1 MRTFALPL
9 TMLPLLVLPASAA
22 EDSREPVAMPTMMQE
37 HMRANMRDHLLALG
51 EIQAALAAGQYDAAA
66 EIAERRLGMT
76 SLDAHGARH
85 VAGFMP
91 EGMQVTGTAMHHA
104 ASRFAVT
111 AQEAAVTGDLARALG
126 GLAEVTQ
133 QCVECHAGYRLLPS
147 P

>member
-1 MRTFALPL
+1 MRTLALPL
-9 TMLPLLVLPASAA
+9 TLLPLLVLPASAA
-22 EDSREPVAMPTMMQE
+22 EDSRQPVAMPAMMQE
-37 HMRANMRDHLLALG
+37 HMRASMRDHLLALG

-91 EGMQVTGTAMHHA
+91 EGMQATGTAIHHA

-133 QCVECHAGYRLLPS
+133 QCVACHAAYRLLPS